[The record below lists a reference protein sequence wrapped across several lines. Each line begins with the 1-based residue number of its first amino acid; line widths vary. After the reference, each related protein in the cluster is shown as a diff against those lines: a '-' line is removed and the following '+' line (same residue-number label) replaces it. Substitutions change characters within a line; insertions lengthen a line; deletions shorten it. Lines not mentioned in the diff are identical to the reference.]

1 MEGDDAV
8 QESLDV
14 DHFITTEQQLR
25 DIVGYPRDVV
35 LKKEINK
42 LDIHCQQFIAQSPFL
57 VIASSNEAGECDV
70 SPRGDAPGFVLTLDN
85 RYLIIPERPGNRRVD
100 TMRNIL
106 TNPQVSIIFIIPGLE
121 ETLRIKGR
129 AFITNDP
136 ELLEQMKV
144 KNKVPAVAIA
154 IDVQSCFIHCAKAFK
169 RSHLWKPQAWLNRE
183 QLPNVSKMLADH
195 INMAEVDEEAVNQ
208 LLHESYT
215 KRLY

>member
-1 MEGDDAV
+1 M
-8 QESLDV
+8 QESFDM
-14 DHFITTEQQLR
+14 DHLITTEDQLR
-25 DIVGYPRDVV
+25 DVIGHPRDVV
-35 LKKEINK
+35 IKKQINR
-42 LDIHCQQFIAQSPFL
+42 LDAHCQQFIAQSPFL
-57 VIASSNEAGECDV
+57 VIASSNEAGVCDV
-70 SPRGDAPGFVLTLDN
+70 SPRGDAPGFVLTLND

-106 TNPQVSIIFIIPGLE
+106 TNPQVSVIFIIPGLE

-129 AFITNDP
+129 ACITNDP
-136 ELLEQMKV
+136 QLLEQMKV
-144 KNKVPAVAIA
+144 KDKLPLVAIA

-169 RSHLWKPQAWLNRE
+169 RSQLWKPEAWLNPE

-195 INMAEVDEEAVNQ
+195 INMDDVDEEAVNQ